1 MQKGI
6 LFAPL
11 IIFIGV
17 MVAAG
22 CTGTGSTDATTQATP
37 TSRIVHL
44 PATVIPNATSPAAN
58 TSITTPSFNV
68 KPTTT
73 IDTSVYFAAA
83 DDPFMNKI
91 TFNVI
96 SWTISDCYMQE
107 IFPDIVNNPNYGINA
122 SYSNIT
128 SISPGQFNAIWRKW
142 GKVANQNNSAT
153 DQCHNVP
160 INHQWDFVHISAG
173 FTPRNTGPSNYEI
186 ATVVKGF
193 GNDLAVFTTTR
204 NLTKDKTNVQI
215 ESYIPL
221 RADQTSFIS
230 SVELRFYKLNS

>member
-1 MQKGI
+1 MSFERQQVSLLGKHKRNYYHIGILSWDMQKGI

-122 SYSNIT
+122 SGTRILPQSLPDNLMRSGVNGVRWQTRI
-128 SISPGQFNAIWRKW
+128 ILQ
-142 GKVANQNNSAT
+142 
-153 DQCHNVP
+153 P
-160 INHQWDFVHISAG
+160 INVIMCQ
-173 FTPRNTGPSNYEI
+173 
-186 ATVVKGF
+186 
-193 GNDLAVFTTTR
+193 
-204 NLTKDKTNVQI
+204 
-215 ESYIPL
+215 
-221 RADQTSFIS
+221 
-230 SVELRFYKLNS
+230 